1 MRRLRKGVI
10 ARVRR
15 LPPGANDSRGP
26 NFNINNRMSQMPM
39 RKSQGIGNVQ
49 FALR

>member
-10 ARVRR
+10 ARVWR
-15 LPPGANDSRGP
+15 LPPGASDSRDP

-39 RKSQGIGNVQ
+39 RTS
-49 FALR
+49 